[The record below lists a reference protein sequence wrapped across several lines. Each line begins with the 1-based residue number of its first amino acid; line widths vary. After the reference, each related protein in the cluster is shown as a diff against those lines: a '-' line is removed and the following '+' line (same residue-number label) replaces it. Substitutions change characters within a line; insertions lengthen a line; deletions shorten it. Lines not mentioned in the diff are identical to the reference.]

1 MRMNKMIIFSSCTAR
16 KRDDISIPKGA
27 ITIQPTDYLDDKNL
41 IKKLSQ
47 TRQQI
52 LEDPKAHI
60 GTRST
65 YAFDLYV
72 NTGNAYRELRA
83 KYYERTK
90 SLLISRKIEWFF
102 LSGGYGIINALE
114 PAKKYQA
121 TFNRSISYMKKIPFT
136 ANLWREN
143 LTEICENIIA
153 KVNPER
159 FYTFGSQDYT
169 NFVKK
174 THFWKSLSEERIGI
188 KVFESTGSAGP
199 YWISKILGEL
209 AEYTEKNN
217 LDLFDE
223 KYPQFIK
230 QMNKN

>member
-1 MRMNKMIIFSSCTAR
+1 
-16 KRDDISIPKGA
+16 
-27 ITIQPTDYLDDKNL
+27 
-41 IKKLSQ
+41 
-47 TRQQI
+47 
-52 LEDPKAHI
+52 
-60 GTRST
+60 
-65 YAFDLYV
+65 
-72 NTGNAYRELRA
+72 
-83 KYYERTK
+83 
-90 SLLISRKIEWFF
+90 
-102 LSGGYGIINALE
+102 
-114 PAKKYQA
+114 
-121 TFNRSISYMKKIPFT
+121 MKKIPFT

-169 NFVKK
+169 SFVKK
-174 THFWKSLSEERIGI
+174 TQFWKSLSEERIGI
-188 KVFESTGSAGP
+188 KIFESTGSAGP

-223 KYPQFIK
+223 RYPQFIK